1 MRKLIDYMMT
11 HPLFTGIAGIMVA
24 IFSIKCCNTAGDS
37 LSEGIL
43 RMLLVGTMA
52 FFLYFVSREKTL
64 QKCGVETGYVVKV
77 LSPLL
82 ITSALLGG
90 LSTVSG
96 FISHVPMQPNWIAN
110 FFLTL
115 FEMLFVG
122 LFEEIAFRALIN
134 DAIVYRFRT
143 FKHVFLLSAVLSSL
157 IFGYAHVMFVPISSP
172 LMAGQ
177 VAGKTI
183 STGLFGLASLFLYW
197 KTRNIWACGL
207 LHGLFD
213 FLISLPGVL
222 FVRQQAQLTSYAVEG
237 PTGILVIV
245 VYAIN
250 VIVVYAINILINGII
265 CLVIWRKVGK
275 TLDFE
280 EMRETW

>member
-213 FLISLPGVL
+213 FLVSLPGIL
-222 FVRQQAQLTSYAVEG
+222 FVQKQAEESSYAVQGSEG
-237 PTGILVIV
+237 IVVIV
-245 VYAIN
+245 VY
-250 VIVVYAINILINGII
+250 VIDLVINGII
-265 CLVIWRKVGK
+265 CLVIWKKIGK
-275 TLDFE
+275 TMDFE
-280 EMRETW
+280 EMRENW

>member
-143 FKHVFLLSAVLSSL
+143 FKHVFLLS
-157 IFGYAHVMFVPISSP
+157 
-172 LMAGQ
+172 
-177 VAGKTI
+177 
-183 STGLFGLASLFLYW
+183 
-197 KTRNIWACGL
+197 
-207 LHGLFD
+207 
-213 FLISLPGVL
+213 
-222 FVRQQAQLTSYAVEG
+222 
-237 PTGILVIV
+237 
-245 VYAIN
+245 
-250 VIVVYAINILINGII
+250 
-265 CLVIWRKVGK
+265 
-275 TLDFE
+275 
-280 EMRETW
+280 

>member
-1 MRKLIDYMMT
+1 MRKLIDFMMT
-11 HPLFTGIAGIMVA
+11 HPLFAGIAGILVA
-24 IFSIKCCNTAGDS
+24 LFSLRCCNTAGDP
-37 LSEGIL
+37 LSEGII
-43 RMLLVGTMA
+43 RMLLAGTIA

-64 QKCGVETGYVVKV
+64 QKCGVETGYVVRV
-77 LSPLL
+77 LSPML
-82 ITSALLGG
+82 ITSAVLGG
-90 LSTVSG
+90 LSTASG
-96 FISHVPMQPNWIAN
+96 FISHAPMQPNWIAN

-134 DAIVYRFRT
+134 DAIVYRFRK
-143 FKHVFLLSAVLSSL
+143 FRHVFLLSAVLSSL

-222 FVRQQAQLTSYAVEG
+222 FVRQQAANSSYVIDG
-237 PTGILVIV
+237 PGGI
-245 VYAIN
+245 A
-250 VIVVYAINILINGII
+250 VIVVYAINILVNGII

>member
-250 VIVVYAINILINGII
+250 ILVNGII

-280 EMRETW
+280 EMRENW

>member
-1 MRKLIDYMMT
+1 
-11 HPLFTGIAGIMVA
+11 
-24 IFSIKCCNTAGDS
+24 
-37 LSEGIL
+37 
-43 RMLLVGTMA
+43 
-52 FFLYFVSREKTL
+52 
-64 QKCGVETGYVVKV
+64 
-77 LSPLL
+77 
-82 ITSALLGG
+82 
-90 LSTVSG
+90 
-96 FISHVPMQPNWIAN
+96 
-110 FFLTL
+110 
-115 FEMLFVG
+115 
-122 LFEEIAFRALIN
+122 
-134 DAIVYRFRT
+134 
-143 FKHVFLLSAVLSSL
+143 
-157 IFGYAHVMFVPISSP
+157 MFVPISSP

-197 KTRNIWACGL
+197 KTRNIWALGL

-250 VIVVYAINILINGII
+250 ILVNGII

>member
-222 FVRQQAQLTSYAVEG
+222 FVQEQAANSSYAAEG
-237 PTGILVIV
+237 SEGILVIV
-245 VYAIN
+245 VY
-250 VIVVYAINILINGII
+250 VIDIVINGLI
-265 CLVIWRKVGK
+265 CYFIWKKIGR
-275 TLDFE
+275 TMDFE
-280 EMRETW
+280 EMRENW